1 MLVHSLHAQSSRASS
16 AFFELRQGDIKSTK
30 LSIPK
35 TFKKAPSL
43 VLTSTR
49 TRACGNRS
57 FASVPA
63 LRILWLELRRLP
75 PNQGFCEGSLLRNEP
90 QYPMGYALHS
100 GRGGGSNSPQCT
112 VTPSHRAPKRLVSV
126 VTVVKLVCCVLELR

>member
-1 MLVHSLHAQSSRASS
+1 MSQVRLPRTEPSTLLITAHKVNNCDAHA
-16 AFFELRQGDIKSTK
+16 
-30 LSIPK
+30 
-35 TFKKAPSL
+35 
-43 VLTSTR
+43 
-49 TRACGNRS
+49 ACPDPG
-57 FASVPA
+57 
-63 LRILWLELRRLP
+63 WLELRRLP

-126 VTVVKLVCCVLELR
+126 VTVVKLVCCFLELR